1 MYNFYMDC
9 VGGAPADLVK
19 CSENVM
25 WKAGADVKAV
35 EECVKESFVTYDRDG
50 YESDNKYLEEDAE
63 KARFAGFTR
72 HPAVTINKALY
83 RGDLDGIDIFSAIC
97 SSFSKKNRPKYCNRD
112 FDIQVRMGKIDDLN
126 VPIQRNI

>member
-50 YESDNKYLEEDAE
+50 YESDNKYLEEDLKKLDLLVLHAIQQS
-63 KARFAGFTR
+63 RSTR
-72 HPAVTINKALY
+72 LSTVEI
-83 RGDLDGIDIFSAIC
+83 
-97 SSFSKKNRPKYCNRD
+97 
-112 FDIQVRMGKIDDLN
+112 
-126 VPIQRNI
+126 